1 MVFELYL
8 NKIVN
13 FLKSICVA
21 RKGKEWINMTEYRIL
36 LFLKDI
42 TKEGDNG
49 KLLLNRYRGNLDE

>member
-13 FLKSICVA
+13 FFKSICVA

-42 TKEGDNG
+42 TKEGDNE
-49 KLLLNRYRGNLDE
+49 KLLLNWYRGNLDK

>member
-36 LFLKDI
+36 FLKDI

-49 KLLLNRYRGNLDE
+49 KLLLSRYRGNLDK